1 MDGTKLLSMMLKVK
15 KERLYIWKLITV
27 CFRKVKAEIKKYFYV
42 LVRAFLI
49 ILRRKESTKKKY
61 ILRAV
66 KKI

>member
-27 CFRKVKAEIKKYFYV
+27 YFREVKAEIKKYFDV